1 MADLALFQDGCRWVL
16 LDERAHEIGD
26 YASKV
31 DALAAADAYVSGL
44 AEPRYI
50 LINDDGWEEALLEP
64 ARH

>member
-1 MADLALFQDGCRWVL
+1 MGDLALFQDGCRWVL

-26 YASKV
+26 YDSKS

-44 AEPRYI
+44 AEARYI
-50 LINDDGWEEALLEP
+50 LINDDGWREALLEP